1 MRLVTQLL
9 HASLL
14 VEDMPR
20 ARNFYEGLLGL
31 SASQSRPALAFD
43 GVWYDIGACQ
53 IHLLCLPSPE
63 TGLVRPEHGGRDR
76 HVALAVADF
85 AALMARLDGA
95 GVTYTLSSSGRQA
108 LFCRDPD
115 GNALEFVEMK

>member
-14 VEDMPR
+14 VEDMTR

-31 SASQSRPALAFD
+31 SASPNRPALAFD

-76 HVALAVADF
+76 HVALAVADI
-85 AALMARLDGA
+85 AALMARLDVA
-95 GVTYTLSSSGRQA
+95 GITYTLSSSGRQA

-115 GNALEFVEMK
+115 GNALEFVALK